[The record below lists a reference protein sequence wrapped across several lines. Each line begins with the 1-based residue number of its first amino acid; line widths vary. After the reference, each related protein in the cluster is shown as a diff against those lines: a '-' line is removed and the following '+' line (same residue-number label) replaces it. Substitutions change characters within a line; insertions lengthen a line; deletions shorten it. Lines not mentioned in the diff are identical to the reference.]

1 MNPGSYYLYE
11 YESCCRRRNLG
22 FLQISPHGY
31 SYLLTLHVKN
41 LPIIPGEQLEVHAFI
56 LENQTLTGS
65 PVALLQCSG
74 QNLST
79 QLVISGE
86 RFPHKRTLKHI
97 DGFIIFSITQ
107 NRPQHWIASAV
118 PLPDFYS
125 FSDCSLSTEEALSSE
140 PENPSLS
147 EEAAITEE
155 IVSETV
161 SEAALSDAS
170 IDDTSIDA
178 ASTEET
184 PTEEAPTEEAPTVV
198 TPTVVTPTE
207 ETAIQDASIQAR
219 KITHAEISTLPRR
232 FWPLAN
238 NSFLLHGCH
247 NYHHLLLVKEKD
259 HLWLGVPG
267 LYDPREAHMANLFGF
282 PQFTSSYISILELTE
297 DECENSES
305 FGHWCRYLM

>member
-22 FLQISPHGY
+22 FLQISSHNY

-41 LPIIPGEQLEVHAFI
+41 LPIVPGEQLEVHAFI
-56 LENQTLTGS
+56 LENQTLIGS

-97 DGFIIFSITQ
+97 DGFILFSITQ

-125 FSDCSLSTEEALSSE
+125 FSDCSLSTEESLSSG

-147 EEAAITEE
+147 EESLITEDT
-155 IVSETV
+155 VSETV

-170 IDDTSIDA
+170 IDA
-178 ASTEET
+178 ASTEEV
-184 PTEEAPTEEAPTVV
+184 PTE
-198 TPTVVTPTE
+198 VTPTE

-247 NYHHLLLVKEKD
+247 NYHHLLLIKEKD

>member
-22 FLQISPHGY
+22 FLQISSHNY

-41 LPIIPGEQLEVHAFI
+41 LPIVPGEQLEVHAFI

-107 NRPQHWIASAV
+107 NRSQHWIASAV

-125 FSDCSLSTEEALSSE
+125 FSDCSLSTEEILSSE
-140 PENPSLS
+140 PENPSIS
-147 EEAAITEE
+147 EERGLASSGIGRG
-155 IVSETV
+155 
-161 SEAALSDAS
+161 SD
-170 IDDTSIDA
+170 
-178 ASTEET
+178 
-184 PTEEAPTEEAPTVV
+184 
-198 TPTVVTPTE
+198 
-207 ETAIQDASIQAR
+207 
-219 KITHAEISTLPRR
+219 
-232 FWPLAN
+232 
-238 NSFLLHGCH
+238 
-247 NYHHLLLVKEKD
+247 
-259 HLWLGVPG
+259 
-267 LYDPREAHMANLFGF
+267 
-282 PQFTSSYISILELTE
+282 
-297 DECENSES
+297 
-305 FGHWCRYLM
+305 

>member
-22 FLQISPHGY
+22 FLQISSHNY

-41 LPIIPGEQLEVHAFI
+41 LPIVPGEQLEVHAFI

-97 DGFIIFSITQ
+97 DGFIIFSITK
-107 NRPQHWIASAV
+107 NRSQHWIASSV

-125 FSDCSLSTEEALSSE
+125 FSDCSLSTEVILSSE

-147 EEAAITEE
+147 EEATITED

-170 IDDTSIDA
+170 IDA
-178 ASTEET
+178 ASTEEV
-184 PTEEAPTEEAPTVV
+184 PTE
-198 TPTVVTPTE
+198 VTPTE

-247 NYHHLLLVKEKD
+247 NYHHLLLIKEKD

>member
-41 LPIIPGEQLEVHAFI
+41 LPIVPGEQLEVHAFI

-125 FSDCSLSTEEALSSE
+125 FSDCSLSTEENLSSE

-147 EEAAITEE
+147 EAAVITEE

-170 IDDTSIDA
+170 INDTSIDA
-178 ASTEET
+178 ASTE
-184 PTEEAPTEEAPTVV
+184 
-198 TPTVVTPTE
+198 VTPTE
-207 ETAIQDASIQAR
+207 ETAIQDASIQDDSIQAR

-247 NYHHLLLVKEKD
+247 NYHHLLLIKEED

-267 LYDPREAHMANLFGF
+267 LYDPREAHVANLFGF

>member
-41 LPIIPGEQLEVHAFI
+41 LPIVPGEQLEVHAFI

-125 FSDCSLSTEEALSSE
+125 FSDCSLSTEEILSSE

-147 EEAAITEE
+147 EEAVITEE

-170 IDDTSIDA
+170 INDTSIDA
-178 ASTEET
+178 ASTE
-184 PTEEAPTEEAPTVV
+184 
-198 TPTVVTPTE
+198 VTPTE

-247 NYHHLLLVKEKD
+247 NYHHLLLIKEKD

>member
-22 FLQISPHGY
+22 FLQISSHNY

-41 LPIIPGEQLEVHAFI
+41 LPIVPGEQLEVHAFI

-86 RFPHKRTLKHI
+86 HFPHKRTLKHI
-97 DGFIIFSITQ
+97 DGFIIFSITK
-107 NRPQHWIASAV
+107 NRSQHWIASSV

-125 FSDCSLSTEEALSSE
+125 FSDCSLSTEESLSSE

-147 EEAAITEE
+147 EESLITEDT
-155 IVSETV
+155 VSETV

-170 IDDTSIDA
+170 IDA
-178 ASTEET
+178 ASTEEV
-184 PTEEAPTEEAPTVV
+184 PTE
-198 TPTVVTPTE
+198 VTPTE

-247 NYHHLLLVKEKD
+247 NYHHLLLIKEKD

-297 DECENSES
+297 GECENSES

>member
-125 FSDCSLSTEEALSSE
+125 FSDCSLSTEAILSSE

-161 SEAALSDAS
+161 SEAALSNA
-170 IDDTSIDA
+170 SIDA
-178 ASTEET
+178 ASTEE
-184 PTEEAPTEEAPTVV
+184 APTE
-198 TPTVVTPTE
+198 VTPTE
-207 ETAIQDASIQAR
+207 ETAIQDDSIQDASIHDASIQAK

>member
-86 RFPHKRTLKHI
+86 RFPHKRALKHI

-107 NRPQHWIASAV
+107 HRPQHWIASAV

-125 FSDCSLSTEEALSSE
+125 FSDCSLSTEEILSSE

-147 EEAAITEE
+147 EEAVITEDT
-155 IVSETV
+155 VSETV

-170 IDDTSIDA
+170 INDTSIDA
-178 ASTEET
+178 ASTE
-184 PTEEAPTEEAPTVV
+184 
-198 TPTVVTPTE
+198 VTPTE

>member
-22 FLQISPHGY
+22 FLQISSHNY

-41 LPIIPGEQLEVHAFI
+41 LPIVPGEQLEVHAFI

-65 PVALLQCSG
+65 PIALLQCSG

-125 FSDCSLSTEEALSSE
+125 FSDCSLSTEESLSSE

-147 EEAAITEE
+147 EEATITED

-170 IDDTSIDA
+170 IDA
-178 ASTEET
+178 ASTEEV
-184 PTEEAPTEEAPTVV
+184 PTE
-198 TPTVVTPTE
+198 VTPTE
-207 ETAIQDASIQAR
+207 ETAIQDTSIQAR

-247 NYHHLLLVKEKD
+247 NYHHLLLIKEKD

>member
-97 DGFIIFSITQ
+97 DGFIIFSISQ

-125 FSDCSLSTEEALSSE
+125 FSDCSLSTEENLSSE

-147 EEAAITEE
+147 EAAAITEE

-170 IDDTSIDA
+170 IDA
-178 ASTEET
+178 AS
-184 PTEEAPTEEAPTVV
+184 TEEAPTEATS
-198 TPTVVTPTE
+198 
-207 ETAIQDASIQAR
+207 IQDTSIQAR

-247 NYHHLLLVKEKD
+247 NYHHLLLIKEKD

>member
-22 FLQISPHGY
+22 FLQISSHNY

-41 LPIIPGEQLEVHAFI
+41 LPIVPGEQLEVHAFI

-86 RFPHKRTLKHI
+86 RFPYKRTLKHI

-170 IDDTSIDA
+170 IDA
-178 ASTEET
+178 ASTEK
-184 PTEEAPTEEAPTVV
+184 APTE
-198 TPTVVTPTE
+198 VTPTE

>member
-11 YESCCRRRNLG
+11 YESCCRRKNLG

-41 LPIIPGEQLEVHAFI
+41 LPIVPGEQLEVHAFI

-125 FSDCSLSTEEALSSE
+125 FSDCSLSTEESLSSE
-140 PENPSLS
+140 PESPSLS
-147 EEAAITEE
+147 EESLITEDT
-155 IVSETV
+155 VSETV

-170 IDDTSIDA
+170 IDA
-178 ASTEET
+178 ASTEEV
-184 PTEEAPTEEAPTVV
+184 PTE
-198 TPTVVTPTE
+198 VTPTE

-247 NYHHLLLVKEKD
+247 NYHHLLLIKEKD

-282 PQFTSSYISILELTE
+282 PQFTSSYSSILELTE

>member
-118 PLPDFYS
+118 PLPNFYS
-125 FSDCSLSTEEALSSE
+125 FSDCSLSTEESLSSE

-147 EEAAITEE
+147 EESLITEDT
-155 IVSETV
+155 VSETV
-161 SEAALSDAS
+161 SETSLSDA
-170 IDDTSIDA
+170 SIDA
-178 ASTEET
+178 ASTEEV
-184 PTEEAPTEEAPTVV
+184 PTE
-198 TPTVVTPTE
+198 VTPTE

-247 NYHHLLLVKEKD
+247 NYHHLLLIKEKD

>member
-22 FLQISPHGY
+22 FLQISSHNY

-41 LPIIPGEQLEVHAFI
+41 LPIVPGEQLEVHAFI

-97 DGFIIFSITQ
+97 DGFILFSITQ

-125 FSDCSLSTEEALSSE
+125 FSDCSLSTEEILSSE

-147 EEAAITEE
+147 EEATITED

-170 IDDTSIDA
+170 IDA
-178 ASTEET
+178 ASTEEV
-184 PTEEAPTEEAPTVV
+184 PTE
-198 TPTVVTPTE
+198 VTPTE

-247 NYHHLLLVKEKD
+247 NYHHLLLIKEKD

>member
-1 MNPGSYYLYE
+1 MKPGSYDLYE
-11 YESCCRRRNLG
+11 YDSCGRRRNLG
-22 FLQISPHGY
+22 FLKISPNGY

-125 FSDCSLSTEEALSSE
+125 FSDCSLSTEKALSSE

-170 IDDTSIDA
+170 INDTSIDA
-178 ASTEET
+178 ASTEE
-184 PTEEAPTEEAPTVV
+184 A
-198 TPTVVTPTE
+198 PTE
-207 ETAIQDASIQAR
+207 ETAIQDASIQDASIQAK

>member
-125 FSDCSLSTEEALSSE
+125 FSDCSLSTQEILSSE

-147 EEAAITEE
+147 EAAAITEE

-170 IDDTSIDA
+170 IDA
-178 ASTEET
+178 AS
-184 PTEEAPTEEAPTVV
+184 TEEAPTE
-198 TPTVVTPTE
+198 VTPTE
-207 ETAIQDASIQAR
+207 ETAIQDASIQDASIQAK

>member
-22 FLQISPHGY
+22 FLQISSHNY

-41 LPIIPGEQLEVHAFI
+41 LPIVPGEQLEVHAFI

-79 QLVISGE
+79 QLVISEE

-107 NRPQHWIASAV
+107 NRSQHWIASAV

-125 FSDCSLSTEEALSSE
+125 FSDCSLSTEESLSSE

-147 EEAAITEE
+147 EESLITEDT
-155 IVSETV
+155 VSETV

-170 IDDTSIDA
+170 IDA
-178 ASTEET
+178 ASTEEVATEVT
-184 PTEEAPTEEAPTVV
+184 PTEEAAIRMLQFKPEKSHTQRFPHFRADSGHLPTIVFFCMAV
-198 TPTVVTPTE
+198 
-207 ETAIQDASIQAR
+207 III
-219 KITHAEISTLPRR
+219 ITFS
-232 FWPLAN
+232 
-238 NSFLLHGCH
+238 
-247 NYHHLLLVKEKD
+247 
-259 HLWLGVPG
+259 
-267 LYDPREAHMANLFGF
+267 
-282 PQFTSSYISILELTE
+282 
-297 DECENSES
+297 
-305 FGHWCRYLM
+305 

>member
-22 FLQISPHGY
+22 FLQISSHNY

-41 LPIIPGEQLEVHAFI
+41 LPIVPGEQLEVHAFI

-125 FSDCSLSTEEALSSE
+125 FSDCSLSTEEILSSE

-147 EEAAITEE
+147 EEAVITEDT
-155 IVSETV
+155 VSETV
-161 SEAALSDAS
+161 SEATLSNA
-170 IDDTSIDA
+170 SIDA
-178 ASTEET
+178 ASTEEV
-184 PTEEAPTEEAPTVV
+184 PTE
-198 TPTVVTPTE
+198 VTPTE

-247 NYHHLLLVKEKD
+247 NYHHLLLIKEKD

>member
-22 FLQISPHGY
+22 FLQISPHDY

-41 LPIIPGEQLEVHAFI
+41 LPIVPGEQLEVHAFI

-125 FSDCSLSTEEALSSE
+125 FSDCSLSTEENLSSE

-147 EEAAITEE
+147 EEAIIAEDT
-155 IVSETV
+155 VSETV
-161 SEAALSDAS
+161 SEAALSD
-170 IDDTSIDA
+170 TSIDA
-178 ASTEET
+178 ASTEE
-184 PTEEAPTEEAPTVV
+184 APTEATS
-198 TPTVVTPTE
+198 
-207 ETAIQDASIQAR
+207 IQDTSIQAR

-247 NYHHLLLVKEKD
+247 NYHHLLLIKEKD

>member
-22 FLQISPHGY
+22 FLQISSHNY

-41 LPIIPGEQLEVHAFI
+41 LPIVPGEQLEVHAFI

-125 FSDCSLSTEEALSSE
+125 FSDCSLSTEESLSSE

-147 EEAAITEE
+147 EEATITED

-170 IDDTSIDA
+170 IDA
-178 ASTEET
+178 ASTEEV
-184 PTEEAPTEEAPTVV
+184 PTE
-198 TPTVVTPTE
+198 VTPTE
-207 ETAIQDASIQAR
+207 ETAIQDTSIQAR

-247 NYHHLLLVKEKD
+247 NYHHLLLIKEKD

-282 PQFTSSYISILELTE
+282 PQFTSSYISILGLTE

>member
-22 FLQISPHGY
+22 FLQISSHNY

-41 LPIIPGEQLEVHAFI
+41 LPIVPGEQLEVHAFI

-97 DGFIIFSITQ
+97 DGFIIFSITK
-107 NRPQHWIASAV
+107 NRSQHWIASSV

-125 FSDCSLSTEEALSSE
+125 FSDCSLSTEESLSSE

-147 EEAAITEE
+147 EESLITEDT
-155 IVSETV
+155 VSETV

-170 IDDTSIDA
+170 IDA
-178 ASTEET
+178 ASTE
-184 PTEEAPTEEAPTVV
+184 
-198 TPTVVTPTE
+198 VTPTE

-247 NYHHLLLVKEKD
+247 NYHHLLLIKEKD

>member
-22 FLQISPHGY
+22 FLQISSHNY

-41 LPIIPGEQLEVHAFI
+41 LPIVPGEQLEVHAFI

-125 FSDCSLSTEEALSSE
+125 FSDCSLSTEESLSSE

-147 EEAAITEE
+147 EEATITED

-170 IDDTSIDA
+170 IDA
-178 ASTEET
+178 ASTEEV
-184 PTEEAPTEEAPTVV
+184 PTE
-198 TPTVVTPTE
+198 VTPTE
-207 ETAIQDASIQAR
+207 ETAIQDTSIQAR

-247 NYHHLLLVKEKD
+247 NYHHLLLIKEKD

>member
-79 QLVISGE
+79 QLVISVE

-140 PENPSLS
+140 PENPSPS
-147 EEAAITEE
+147 EEADITEE
-155 IVSETV
+155 FVSETV

-178 ASTEET
+178 ASTEE
-184 PTEEAPTEEAPTVV
+184 
-198 TPTVVTPTE
+198 TPTE

>member
-22 FLQISPHGY
+22 FLQISSHNY

-41 LPIIPGEQLEVHAFI
+41 LPIVPGEQLEVHAFI

-125 FSDCSLSTEEALSSE
+125 FSDCSLSTEESLSSE
-140 PENPSLS
+140 PENPSIS
-147 EEAAITEE
+147 EESLITEDT
-155 IVSETV
+155 VSET
-161 SEAALSDAS
+161 ALSDA
-170 IDDTSIDA
+170 SIDA
-178 ASTEET
+178 ASTEEI
-184 PTEEAPTEEAPTVV
+184 PTE
-198 TPTVVTPTE
+198 VTPTE

-247 NYHHLLLVKEKD
+247 NYHHLLLIKEKD

>member
-22 FLQISPHGY
+22 FLQISSHNY

-41 LPIIPGEQLEVHAFI
+41 LPIVPGEQLEVHAFI

-125 FSDCSLSTEEALSSE
+125 FSDCSLSTEESLSSE

-147 EEAAITEE
+147 EEATITED

-170 IDDTSIDA
+170 IDA
-178 ASTEET
+178 ASTEEV
-184 PTEEAPTEEAPTVV
+184 PTE
-198 TPTVVTPTE
+198 VTPTE
-207 ETAIQDASIQAR
+207 ETAIQDTSIQAR
-219 KITHAEISTLPRR
+219 KITHAEISTRPRR

-247 NYHHLLLVKEKD
+247 NYHHLLLIKEKD

>member
-22 FLQISPHGY
+22 FLQISSHNY

-41 LPIIPGEQLEVHAFI
+41 LPIVPGEQLEVHAFI
-56 LENQTLTGS
+56 LENQTLIGS

-97 DGFIIFSITQ
+97 DGFIIFSITK
-107 NRPQHWIASAV
+107 NRSQHWIASAV

-125 FSDCSLSTEEALSSE
+125 FSDCSLSTEESLSSE

-147 EEAAITEE
+147 EESLITEDT
-155 IVSETV
+155 VSEAV

-170 IDDTSIDA
+170 IDA
-178 ASTEET
+178 ASTEEV
-184 PTEEAPTEEAPTVV
+184 PTE
-198 TPTVVTPTE
+198 VTPTE

-247 NYHHLLLVKEKD
+247 NYHHLLLIKEKD

-282 PQFTSSYISILELTE
+282 PQFTSSYISILKLTE

>member
-22 FLQISPHGY
+22 FLQISSHNY

-41 LPIIPGEQLEVHAFI
+41 LPIVPGEQLEVYAFI

-97 DGFIIFSITQ
+97 DGFVFFSITQ
-107 NRPQHWIASAV
+107 NRSQQCFASAV

-125 FSDCSLSTEEALSSE
+125 FSDCSLSTEESLSSE

-147 EEAAITEE
+147 EESLITEDT
-155 IVSETV
+155 VSETV
-161 SEAALSDAS
+161 SETALSDA
-170 IDDTSIDA
+170 SIDA
-178 ASTEET
+178 ASTEEV
-184 PTEEAPTEEAPTVV
+184 PTE
-198 TPTVVTPTE
+198 VTPTE

-219 KITHAEISTLPRR
+219 KITHTEISTLPRR

-247 NYHHLLLVKEKD
+247 NYHHLLLIKDKD

>member
-22 FLQISPHGY
+22 FLQISPHDY

-140 PENPSLS
+140 PEDPSLS
-147 EEAAITEE
+147 EAAVITED
-155 IVSETV
+155 TV
-161 SEAALSDAS
+161 SDAS
-170 IDDTSIDA
+170 IDDSSIDA
-178 ASTEET
+178 ASIDTASTDET
-184 PTEEAPTEEAPTVV
+184 PTE
-198 TPTVVTPTE
+198 VTPTE
-207 ETAIQDASIQAR
+207 ETAIQDASIHDASIQAK

-247 NYHHLLLVKEKD
+247 NYHHLLLIKEKD

>member
-22 FLQISPHGY
+22 FLQISSHNY

-41 LPIIPGEQLEVHAFI
+41 LPIVPGEQLEVHAFI

-125 FSDCSLSTEEALSSE
+125 FSDCSLSTEEILSSE
-140 PENPSLS
+140 PENPSIS
-147 EEAAITEE
+147 EEAIITEDT
-155 IVSETV
+155 VSETV

-170 IDDTSIDA
+170 IDA
-178 ASTEET
+178 ASTEEV
-184 PTEEAPTEEAPTVV
+184 PTE
-198 TPTVVTPTE
+198 VTPTE

-247 NYHHLLLVKEKD
+247 NYHHLLLIKEKD

-297 DECENSES
+297 DECENSKS

>member
-22 FLQISPHGY
+22 FLQISSHNY

-41 LPIIPGEQLEVHAFI
+41 LPIVPGEQLEVHAFI

-107 NRPQHWIASAV
+107 NRSQHWIASAV

-125 FSDCSLSTEEALSSE
+125 FSDCSLSTEESLSSE

-147 EEAAITEE
+147 EESLITEDT
-155 IVSETV
+155 VSETV
-161 SEAALSDAS
+161 SKAALSDAS
-170 IDDTSIDA
+170 IDA
-178 ASTEET
+178 ASTEEI
-184 PTEEAPTEEAPTVV
+184 PTE
-198 TPTVVTPTE
+198 VTPTE

-247 NYHHLLLVKEKD
+247 NYHHLLLIKEKD
-259 HLWLGVPG
+259 HLWLGVPAFTIPEKHIW
-267 LYDPREAHMANLFGF
+267 LTCSAFLNL
-282 PQFTSSYISILELTE
+282 PVLTSLFWNLPKMNVKTLNLSVTGV
-297 DECENSES
+297 DT
-305 FGHWCRYLM
+305 

>member
-22 FLQISPHGY
+22 FLQISSHNY

-41 LPIIPGEQLEVHAFI
+41 LPIVPGEQLEVYAFI

-107 NRPQHWIASAV
+107 NRSQHWIASAV
-118 PLPDFYS
+118 PLSDFYS
-125 FSDCSLSTEEALSSE
+125 FSDCSLSAEESLSSE

-147 EEAAITEE
+147 EESLITEDT
-155 IVSETV
+155 VSETV
-161 SEAALSDAS
+161 SETSLSDA
-170 IDDTSIDA
+170 SIDA
-178 ASTEET
+178 ASTEEV
-184 PTEEAPTEEAPTVV
+184 PTE
-198 TPTVVTPTE
+198 VTPTE

-247 NYHHLLLVKEKD
+247 NYHHLLLIKEKD

>member
-22 FLQISPHGY
+22 FLQISSHNY

-41 LPIIPGEQLEVHAFI
+41 LPIVPGEQLEVHAFI

-97 DGFIIFSITQ
+97 DGFIIFSITK
-107 NRPQHWIASAV
+107 NRSQHWIASAV

-125 FSDCSLSTEEALSSE
+125 FSDCSLSTEEILSSE

-147 EEAAITEE
+147 EEATITED

-170 IDDTSIDA
+170 IDA
-178 ASTEET
+178 ASTEEV
-184 PTEEAPTEEAPTVV
+184 PTE
-198 TPTVVTPTE
+198 VTPTE

-247 NYHHLLLVKEKD
+247 NYHHLLLIKEKD

>member
-22 FLQISPHGY
+22 FLQISSHNY

-56 LENQTLTGS
+56 LENQTLIGS

-97 DGFIIFSITQ
+97 DGFIIFSISQ

-125 FSDCSLSTEEALSSE
+125 FSDCSLSTEENLSSE

-147 EEAAITEE
+147 EEAIIAEDT
-155 IVSETV
+155 VSETV
-161 SEAALSDAS
+161 SEAALSD
-170 IDDTSIDA
+170 TSIDA
-178 ASTEET
+178 ASTEE
-184 PTEEAPTEEAPTVV
+184 APTEATS
-198 TPTVVTPTE
+198 
-207 ETAIQDASIQAR
+207 IQDTSIQAR

-247 NYHHLLLVKEKD
+247 NYHHLLLIKEKD

>member
-22 FLQISPHGY
+22 FLQISSNNY

-41 LPIIPGEQLEVHAFI
+41 LPIVPGEQLEVYAFI

-125 FSDCSLSTEEALSSE
+125 FSDCSLSTEEILSSE

-147 EEAAITEE
+147 EESLITEDT
-155 IVSETV
+155 VSETV

-170 IDDTSIDA
+170 IDA
-178 ASTEET
+178 ASTEEI
-184 PTEEAPTEEAPTVV
+184 PTE
-198 TPTVVTPTE
+198 VTPTE

-247 NYHHLLLVKEKD
+247 NYHHLLLIKEKD

>member
-11 YESCCRRRNLG
+11 YESCCRSRNLG
-22 FLQISPHGY
+22 FLQISSHNY

-41 LPIIPGEQLEVHAFI
+41 LPIVPGEQLEVHAFI

-97 DGFIIFSITQ
+97 DGFIIFSITK
-107 NRPQHWIASAV
+107 NRSQHWIASSV

-125 FSDCSLSTEEALSSE
+125 FSDCSLSTEESLSSE

-147 EEAAITEE
+147 EESLITEDT
-155 IVSETV
+155 VSETV

-170 IDDTSIDA
+170 IDA
-178 ASTEET
+178 ASTEEV
-184 PTEEAPTEEAPTVV
+184 PTE
-198 TPTVVTPTE
+198 VTPTE

-247 NYHHLLLVKEKD
+247 NYHHLLLIKEKD

-282 PQFTSSYISILELTE
+282 PQFTSSYISILKLTE

>member
-22 FLQISPHGY
+22 FLQISSHNY

-41 LPIIPGEQLEVHAFI
+41 LPIVPGEQLEVHAFI

-125 FSDCSLSTEEALSSE
+125 FSDCSLSTEESLSSE

-147 EEAAITEE
+147 EESLITEDT
-155 IVSETV
+155 VSETV
-161 SEAALSDAS
+161 SEVALSDA
-170 IDDTSIDA
+170 SIDA
-178 ASTEET
+178 ASTEEV
-184 PTEEAPTEEAPTVV
+184 PTE
-198 TPTVVTPTE
+198 VTPTE
-207 ETAIQDASIQAR
+207 DASIQAR

-247 NYHHLLLVKEKD
+247 NYHHLLLIKEKD

>member
-22 FLQISPHGY
+22 FLQISSHNY

-41 LPIIPGEQLEVHAFI
+41 LPIVPGEQLEVHAFI

-125 FSDCSLSTEEALSSE
+125 FSDCSLSTEEILSSE

-147 EEAAITEE
+147 EEATITED

-170 IDDTSIDA
+170 IDA
-178 ASTEET
+178 ASTEEV
-184 PTEEAPTEEAPTVV
+184 PTE
-198 TPTVVTPTE
+198 VTPTE

-232 FWPLAN
+232 FWSLAN

-247 NYHHLLLVKEKD
+247 NYHHLLLIKEKD

>member
-1 MNPGSYYLYE
+1 MNRGSYYLYE

-22 FLQISPHGY
+22 FLQISSHNY

-41 LPIIPGEQLEVHAFI
+41 LPIVPGEQLEVHAFI

-125 FSDCSLSTEEALSSE
+125 FSDCSLSTEESLSSE

-147 EEAAITEE
+147 EEATITED

-170 IDDTSIDA
+170 IDA
-178 ASTEET
+178 ASTEEV
-184 PTEEAPTEEAPTVV
+184 PTE
-198 TPTVVTPTE
+198 VTPTE
-207 ETAIQDASIQAR
+207 ETAIQDTSIQAR

-247 NYHHLLLVKEKD
+247 NYHHLLLIKEKD